1 MLLDYWLT
9 NTLDIA
15 IAIVYSDIFIHI
27 LILTFYWMIVPSLAF
42 LIVKNKTTSLE
53 PTSTHP

>member
-15 IAIVYSDIFIHI
+15 MAIVYSDIFIHI
-27 LILTFYWMIVPSLAF
+27 LILTFYWMIVPSLPF
-42 LIVKNKTTSLE
+42 FDSKK
-53 PTSTHP
+53 